1 MIEII
6 ISIVLSIISFV
17 ISICS
22 FQEKGFL
29 FNNAYLFASEQE
41 SKEMDKKP
49 HYRQTAIVFCLL
61 GIVFLI
67 FAIELAAQVKWLIYL
82 AIGILIGVMVYA
94 VVSSM
99 INLRKNR

>member
-1 MIEII
+1 MIELT
-6 ISIVLSIISFV
+6 ISMVLSIISFV

-29 FNNAYLFASEQE
+29 FNNAYLFASEKE
-41 SKEMDKKP
+41 RKEMDKKP
-49 HYRQTAIVFCLL
+49 YYRQTAIVFCLL

-67 FAIELAAQVKWLIYL
+67 FAIESAVQVKWLSYL
-82 AIGILIGVMVYA
+82 AIAVLIGVMVYA